1 VAEPLRCYR
10 HPERETYVSCSEC
23 GRGICPDCMVYG
35 PVGIRC
41 PDHAS
46 AGGRAKAPR
55 RAAASTI
62 RRLSWSG
69 PIVTQTLIAINVAV
83 FLIQLFNG
91 ADLMRLNTG
100 WIYENGVLVDQAV
113 NSSGQLVGVAE
124 GQWWRLLTATFL
136 HGSLIHLGMNMLVLW
151 LIGPPVEEYFGRAR
165 YLLLYLVSGLAGSAG
180 ALILSGGRPTVG
192 ASGAIFG
199 LMGAALILEWR
210 RIFVFGGQALGL
222 VVVNLALTFAIPGI
236 SIGGHIGGL
245 IGGGLCALAFSSF
258 RRSPAVATLA
268 MAAVGVVSVGL
279 AAAQV
284 G

>member
-1 VAEPLRCYR
+1 
-10 HPERETYVSCSEC
+10 
-23 GRGICPDCMVYG
+23 MVYG

-46 AGGRAKAPR
+46 AGGKVAAPQ
-55 RAAASTI
+55 RAARSTI
-62 RRLSWSG
+62 RSFSSRG

-91 ADLMRLNTG
+91 ADLMRLDTG
-100 WIYENGVLVDQAV
+100 WIYEHGVLVDQAV

-124 GQWWRLLTATFL
+124 GEWWRLVTATFL
-136 HGSLIHLGMNMLVLW
+136 HGSLIHLGMNMLVLC
-151 LIGPPVEEYFGRAR
+151 LLGPPVEEYFGHAR

-180 ALILSGGRPTVG
+180 ALIVSGGRPTVG

-222 VVVNLALTFAIPGI
+222 VVINLGLTFVISGI

-245 IGGGLCALAFSSF
+245 IGGALCALAFSSF

>member
-1 VAEPLRCYR
+1 V
-10 HPERETYVSCSEC
+10 
-23 GRGICPDCMVYG
+23 
-35 PVGIRC
+35 
-41 PDHAS
+41 
-46 AGGRAKAPR
+46 
-55 RAAASTI
+55 
-62 RRLSWSG
+62 
-69 PIVTQTLIAINVAV
+69 NVLV
-83 FLIQLFNG
+83 FLVQLFNG
-91 ADLMRLNTG
+91 ADLMRLDTG

-113 NSSGQLVGVAE
+113 NSSGQLVGVSE
-124 GQWWRLLTATFL
+124 GEWWRLVTATFL

-151 LIGPPVEEYFGRAR
+151 LIGPPVEEYFGHAR

-199 LMGAALILEWR
+199 LMGAALVLEWR
-210 RIFVFGGQALGL
+210 RIWVFGGQALGL
-222 VVVNLALTFAIPGI
+222 VVINLVLTFAIPGI

-268 MAAVGVVSVGL
+268 MVAVGL
-279 AAAQV
+279 ASIGVAVVQV

>member
-1 VAEPLRCYR
+1 M
-10 HPERETYVSCSEC
+10 SCSDC

-46 AGGRAKAPR
+46 AGGKVKAPR
-55 RAAASTI
+55 RAATSTI

-91 ADLMRLNTG
+91 ADLMRLDTG

-113 NSSGQLVGVAE
+113 NSSGQLVGVSE
-124 GQWWRLLTATFL
+124 GEWWRLVTATFL

-151 LIGPPVEEYFGRAR
+151 LIGPPVEEYFGHAR

-222 VVVNLALTFAIPGI
+222 VVINLALTFAIPGI
-236 SIGGHIGGL
+236 SIGGHVGGL
-245 IGGGLCALAFSSF
+245 IGGGLCALAFSSL

-268 MAAVGVVSVGL
+268 MAAVGIVSVGL

-284 G
+284 A

>member
-1 VAEPLRCYR
+1 M
-10 HPERETYVSCSEC
+10 T
-23 GRGICPDCMVYG
+23 YG

-41 PDHAS
+41 PDHAT
-46 AGGRAKAPR
+46 AGGKKPPAAPR
-55 RAAASTI
+55 RAAANTI
-62 RRLSWSG
+62 RTFGTRG

-91 ADLMRLNTG
+91 AELMRLDSG

-124 GQWWRLLTATFL
+124 GDWWRLITATFL
-136 HGSLIHLGMNMLVLW
+136 HGSIIHLGMNMLVLW
-151 LIGPPVEEYFGRAR
+151 LIGPPVEEYFGHAR

-180 ALILSGGRPTVG
+180 ALILSGGHPTVG

-222 VVVNLALTFAIPGI
+222 VVVNLVLTVAIPGI

-245 IGGGLCALAFSSF
+245 IGGGLCALAFSSL
-258 RRSPAVATLA
+258 RRSPALATLS
-268 MAAVGVVSVGL
+268 MVAVGAVSVGL
-279 AAAQV
+279 AAVQV